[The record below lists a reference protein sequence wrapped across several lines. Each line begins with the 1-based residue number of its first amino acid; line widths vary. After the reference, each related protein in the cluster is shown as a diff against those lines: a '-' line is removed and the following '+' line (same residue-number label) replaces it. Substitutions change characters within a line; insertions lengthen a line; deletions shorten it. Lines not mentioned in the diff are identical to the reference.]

1 MKGINLGEFE
11 ELVLLTVGALYER
24 AYGVAVMDEIK
35 DKTGR
40 GANISAIH
48 TALKRLEE
56 KGYVKSNMGGA
67 TKSRGGR
74 RKRFFMLTASG
85 KQALD
90 HAQEVRTQFY
100 NRIPE
105 VSFGN

>member
-24 AYGVAVMDEIK
+24 AYGVAIMDEIK

-40 GANISAIH
+40 SANISAVH
-48 TALKRLEE
+48 TALNRLEE

-67 TKSRGGR
+67 TNSRGGR
-74 RKRFFMLTASG
+74 RKRFFMLTAAG

-90 HAQEVRTQFY
+90 NAQEVRTQFY
-100 NRIPE
+100 NRIPQ